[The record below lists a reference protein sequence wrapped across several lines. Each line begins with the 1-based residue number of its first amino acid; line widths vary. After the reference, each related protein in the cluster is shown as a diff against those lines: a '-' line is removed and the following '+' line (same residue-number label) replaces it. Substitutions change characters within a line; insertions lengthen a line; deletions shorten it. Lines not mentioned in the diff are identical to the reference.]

1 MTPLTPDE
9 EASGPRQRILWLS
22 TAAFTLLFAVW
33 LMLGVLGI
41 KIRDEL
47 TLSPSQFDWLLA
59 VAILAGSLP
68 RLHFGIWADRY
79 GGRQMMTLILLLTAI
94 PTFLVSRVS
103 NFEELLICA
112 ALFGLAGNSFTI
124 GIAWNS
130 AWFPNRSKG
139 TALGVFGA
147 GNVGASVTKFLAPVL
162 LATIPAA
169 GFFGGALP
177 GGWRFVPVVYA
188 VLLVL
193 MAAIVW
199 VLSPTPDRRPGRGR
213 PLADVLAPLRQV
225 RVWRFSLYYVVV
237 FGAYVALAAY
247 LPKYYVDVYGL
258 SLATAGYLTALFIFP
273 ASLLRPFGGW
283 LSDLCGP
290 RTVTCVVFIV
300 MTVALVLLSLPTSAL
315 DLGVW
320 GFTALIVVVG
330 CGMGIGK
337 ASVFKYV
344 PDYFPR
350 DVGAVGGLVGM
361 LGALGGF
368 ILPPA
373 FGALGR
379 WADSPQAAFV
389 ALLVLTLVSLGWL
402 NAVILR
408 IKASERAERV
418 REAIAKTVP
427 AATQ

>member
-1 MTPLTPDE
+1 MI
-9 EASGPRQRILWLS
+9 ASPIEMNPIRQRRRVLWLS
-22 TAAFTLLFAVW
+22 TSAFTLLFAVW

-47 TLSPSQFDWLLA
+47 KLSPVQFDWLLA
-59 VAILAGSLP
+59 VAILAGSLL
-68 RLHFGIWADRY
+68 RLHFGIWTDRY
-79 GGRQMMTLILLLTAI
+79 GGRRMMTLILLITAI
-94 PTFLVSRVS
+94 PTYLVSLVTT
-103 NFEELLICA
+103 FEELLVCA

-124 GIAWNS
+124 GISWNS
-130 AWFPNRSKG
+130 AWFPSHSKG

-147 GNVGASVTKFLAPVL
+147 GNVGASATKFFAPL
-162 LATIPAA
+162 LIAIIPTA
-169 GFFGGALP
+169 GFLGGAMP
-177 GGWRFVPVVYA
+177 GGWRFVPVLYA
-188 VLLVL
+188 ALLVL
-193 MAAIVW
+193 MAAVVW
-199 VLSPTPDRRPGRGR
+199 FFSPTPDRMPGRGR
-213 PLADVLAPLRQV
+213 SMAEVLAPLRHV

-258 SLATAGYLTALFIFP
+258 TLTTAGYLAALFIFP
-273 ASLLRPFGGW
+273 ASLLRPLGGY
-283 LSDLCGP
+283 LSDLYGP
-290 RTVTCVVFIV
+290 RLVTAAVFI
-300 MTVALVLLSLPTSAL
+300 TLSASLALLSLPTAVL

-320 GFTALIVVVG
+320 GFTILIVVVG

-361 LGALGGF
+361 IGAIGGF

-389 ALLVLTLVSLGWL
+389 ALFLLTVVSLAWL
-402 NAVILR
+402 SAVILR
-408 IKASERAERV
+408 IKATERTQWV
-418 REAIAKTVP
+418 SKAIDKPTAVGT
-427 AATQ
+427 T